1 MGDIGLWGKEGGE
14 KGKIVGNDIGEV
26 DGKDCLIS
34 LPFIPTLLSFYCT
47 APDSISG
54 VDFFFFKEKK
64 RRMKTKLQSFMTL
77 LLSFNPVEGV
87 ASMNN
92 ILYVKC
98 LCDFSRVLTL
108 LPLNFDALRSW
119 VLFCKVLLH
128 TPPIN

>member
-54 VDFFFFKEKK
+54 VDFFFQGKK
-64 RRMKTKLQSFMTL
+64 KKKNENQTTEFHDTVVIFQPRR
-77 LLSFNPVEGV
+77 GC
-87 ASMNN
+87 
-92 ILYVKC
+92 C
-98 LCDFSRVLTL
+98 LDE
-108 LPLNFDALRSW
+108 
-119 VLFCKVLLH
+119 
-128 TPPIN
+128 